1 MSDERIERLKTEI
14 EKVDAEYRTATVRY
28 YIGIGGSDEA
38 EARAEYNR
46 LHGLIA
52 GLEVAIE
59 IMEGETQISYID
71 ESEEEQS

>member
-14 EKVDAEYRTATVRY
+14 EKVDAEYRTARVRY

-38 EARAEYNR
+38 EARAEYSR
-46 LHGLIA
+46 LHGLIG

-59 IMEGETQISYID
+59 IMEGETQINYID
-71 ESEEEQS
+71 ESEQS